1 MYVSLLLAI
10 SYVRLLPIPSARARG
25 VRMADAEFT
34 IRRVRE
40 GNTADTNAY
49 QVLMEGRDRTSGL
62 KCTTR
67 LDQRERTVSVRWDWK
82 SDVII
87 LIAALSDTSTI
98 VGTVE
103 MIGPL
108 EANSAIGGIEEQAG
122 LSRRRG
128 LPRRYLLP
136 DVWVADAY
144 RRQGVGRRLLAAA
157 EAAALSSGVDY
168 ISLTV
173 LGDNAAGLALYEG
186 LGYREVEERLTWL
199 PRWARG
205 DIIFGKD
212 LDRGR

>member
-1 MYVSLLLAI
+1 M
-10 SYVRLLPIPSARARG
+10 
-25 VRMADAEFT
+25 
-34 IRRVRE
+34 
-40 GNTADTNAY
+40 
-49 QVLMEGRDRTSGL
+49 
-62 KCTTR
+62 
-67 LDQRERTVSVRWDWK
+67 
-82 SDVII
+82 
-87 LIAALSDTSTI
+87 
-98 VGTVE
+98 
-103 MIGPL
+103 
-108 EANSAIGGIEEQAG
+108 
-122 LSRRRG
+122 
-128 LPRRYLLP
+128 
-136 DVWVADAY
+136 WVADAY